1 MEDKIDLLLC
11 KLKVISIKYKWVI
24 FILIG
29 ISIIIYSYSCIK
41 NDKDIHAI
49 ADYYNKEYQLNN
61 IENSNEDIIVHIDG
75 AVNNPGVYTLKV
87 GSRVDDIIKLANGF
101 KNNANTKIVNL
112 AKILNDGEKIY
123 IYTNDE
129 EIIENI
135 VNNSKTININNC
147 TKEELMTLPGIGV
160 SIANRIMEYRKN
172 KSFNKIEDIK
182 NVNGIGESK
191 YNSIKDY
198 INVK

>member
-1 MEDKIDLLLC
+1 MEDKIDLYLC
-11 KLKVISIKYKWVI
+11 KLREISIKYKWVI

-75 AVNNPGVYTLKV
+75 AINNPGIYTLKV

-101 KNNANTKIVNL
+101 KNNANTKVVNL
-112 AKILNDGEKIY
+112 AKMLNDGEKIY

-135 VNNSKTININNC
+135 FNNSKTININNC
-147 TKEELMTLPGIGV
+147 TKEELMTLPGIGD
-160 SIANRIMEYRKN
+160 SIANRIIEYRKN
-172 KSFNKIEDIK
+172 NSFNKIEDIK
-182 NVNGIGESK
+182 NVKGIGESK

-198 INVK
+198 ISVK

>member
-1 MEDKIDLLLC
+1 MEDKIDLYLC
-11 KLKVISIKYKWVI
+11 KLREISIKYKWVI

-75 AVNNPGVYTLKV
+75 AVNNPGVYALKV

-112 AKILNDGEKIY
+112 AKMLNDGEKIY

-135 VNNSKTININNC
+135 VNNSKIININNC
-147 TKEELMTLPGIGV
+147 TKEELMTLPGIGD
-160 SIANRIMEYRKN
+160 SIANRIIEYRKN

-191 YNSIKDY
+191 YHSIKDY
-198 INVK
+198 ISVK

>member
-1 MEDKIDLLLC
+1 MEDKIDLILC
-11 KLKVISIKYKWVI
+11 KLKAISIKYKWVV

-41 NDKDIHAI
+41 SDKDIHAI

-75 AVNNPGVYTLKV
+75 AVNNPGVYALKV

-112 AKILNDGEKIY
+112 AKMLNDGEKIY

-135 VNNSKTININNC
+135 VNNSKIININNC
-147 TKEELMTLPGIGV
+147 TKEELMTLPGIGD
-160 SIANRIMEYRKN
+160 SIANRIIEYRKN

-191 YNSIKDY
+191 YHSIKDY
-198 INVK
+198 ISVK